1 MGPMVRT
8 GMERPEHGG
17 GPRMGVSG
25 SCTGGGNGRFVPE
38 RRSFRLP
45 VSLGSAGSSGR
56 LLILLLFLP
65 LFLFSPP
72 AIPPLGGQD
81 AEPPPSRFLLSVGLA
96 GGPGSAHGFAG
107 GQLALGGQRFGVVGH
122 GAYGSGNQFTSLLV
136 GVGPAARLAFPA
148 ARTGIPLEVRVFGG
162 WGRYGESLA
171 VTSPLSGAGESR
183 GAWGPQAGATL
194 LTPMGPV
201 RVGGG
206 AVAWGGRY
214 RSEALEKGV
223 PARGWRFVLLLG
235 R

>member
-1 MGPMVRT
+1 MDRMVGPNT
-8 GMERPEHGG
+8 
-17 GPRMGVSG
+17 
-25 SCTGGGNGRFVPE
+25 E
-38 RRSFRLP
+38 RRRALCRGCGVAP
-45 VSLGSAGSSGR
+45 VSP
-56 LLILLLFLP
+56 LLPLLLLSAFLWAPTAAQP
-65 LFLFSPP
+65 LAAQDGGDSSPSSS
-72 AIPPLGGQD
+72 
-81 AEPPPSRFLLSVGLA
+81 PSRFLLSVGLA

-171 VTSPLSGAGESR
+171 ATSPLSGVGESR